1 MSKIILTAARDI
13 ALDKLVT
20 SDANVRRIKA
30 GVSLEEL
37 AEDIARRGLLQS
49 LSVRPLL
56 GEDGE
61 ESGKFAVSAGGRRL
75 AALKL
80 LVKQKRLAK
89 NAPVP
94 CIVKTDGIE
103 EEDSLAENVMRE
115 ALHPLDQFR
124 AFEKLLTQGLTI
136 EEVAARFFVSPQVV
150 RQRLKLAAASPK
162 LLELYVAEEMSLEQL
177 AAFCVTDDHVRQEQ
191 VWEALTH
198 AYNKEPHTIRRM
210 LTEGAVKSSDR
221 RAIFVGVEAYEAAG
235 GILLR
240 DLFSSDNGGWLQDVA
255 LLDKLARERLAHE
268 AERIR
273 ADGWKWS
280 EVAIDFPYG
289 HTNGLRRLPATC
301 APLSE
306 EEQASYE
313 AALAEYNSLS
323 EEYEG
328 AEDIPE
334 EVDQRLSEL
343 EALIAAVDE
352 RPAVYDPADMARAG
366 VFVSLDYQG
375 ALKIE
380 RGFVRVEDEARLKPV
395 EGGASAGVQPGGGR
409 EQNETAGSAG
419 APAGSETN
427 APEED
432 NVLRPL
438 SERLVTE
445 LTAHRTLALRDA
457 LANEPTVAFQ
467 AVLHALCLGTFYHY
481 TSHSCLEITAKS
493 PGFSAQ
499 APGLAETASAKAID
513 ARHEQWA
520 KQLPEEPA
528 DLWDVLTRLDD
539 DGRTALFAHCASLSV
554 NVVKESWNRRPDAL
568 QHGDQLANDV
578 KLDMAAAGW
587 TPTVENYLGK
597 VPKVRIVEAVREAKG
612 EKSARLIEHLRKAD
626 MAQEAERLLAGAGWL
641 PEPLRLAPIAAV
653 ADRPISENGEVEALP
668 DFLAEDE
675 GDTPTDTEEEQPHAT
690 AAE

>member
-1 MSKIILTAARDI
+1 MSKIVLTAARDI

-20 SDANVRRIKA
+20 SEANVRRIKA
-30 GVSLEEL
+30 GVSIEEL

-49 LSVRPLL
+49 LSVRLIP

-61 ESGKFAVSAGGRRL
+61 ETGKFSVNAGGRRL

-80 LVKQKRLAK
+80 LVKQKRLAR

-103 EEDSLAENVMRE
+103 EEDSLAENTMRE

-124 AFEKLLTQGLTI
+124 AFKNLQDQGVTI
-136 EEVAARFFVSPQVV
+136 DEIAARFFVSPQVV

-177 AAFCVTDDHVRQEQ
+177 AAFCVTEDHARQEA
-191 VWEALTH
+191 VWDALTH

-210 LTEGAVKSSDR
+210 LTEGAVKNSDR
-221 RAIFVGVEAYEAAG
+221 RAIFVGVESYEAAG
-235 GILLR
+235 GVVLR
-240 DLFSSDNGGWLQDVA
+240 DLFSNDNGGWLQDVA
-255 LLDKLARERLAHE
+255 LLDKLAREKLAHE

-280 EVAIDFPYG
+280 EVSIDFPYG
-289 HTNGLRRLPATC
+289 HTNGLRRLPVN
-301 APLSE
+301 
-306 EEQASYE
+306 YE
-313 AALAEYNSLS
+313 
-323 EEYEG
+323 
-328 AEDIPE
+328 
-334 EVDQRLSEL
+334 
-343 EALIAAVDE
+343 
-352 RPAVYDPADMARAG
+352 
-366 VFVSLDYQG
+366 
-375 ALKIE
+375 
-380 RGFVRVEDEARLKPV
+380 
-395 EGGASAGVQPGGGR
+395 
-409 EQNETAGSAG
+409 
-419 APAGSETN
+419 
-427 APEED
+427 
-432 NVLRPL
+432 PL

-445 LTAHRTLALRDA
+445 LTTHRTLALRDA

-467 AVLHALCLGTFYHY
+467 AMLHALCLGAFYHH

-493 PGFSAQ
+493 QGFGAQ
-499 APGLAETASAKAID
+499 APGLAETASARTID
-513 ARHEQWA
+513 ARHDQWA

-539 DGRTALFAHCASLSV
+539 DGRSALFAHCASLSV

-568 QHGDQLANDV
+568 QHGDQLARDV
-578 KLDMAAAGW
+578 KLDMVAAGW
-587 TPTVENYLGK
+587 TPTVENYLGR

-612 EKSARLIEHLRKAD
+612 EKSARLIEPLKKAD

-641 PEPLRLAPIAAV
+641 PEPLRLAPIEATEDAA
-653 ADRPISENGEVEALP
+653 AGEAGEVEALP
-668 DFLAEDE
+668 DFLAEDD
-675 GDTPTDTEEEQPHAT
+675 GDTPTDAEEEQPHAT